1 MYAISRIEAK
11 PGIWC
16 WSVNFRR
23 RGKAH
28 YKSFYDLQ
36 SGGSRKALA
45 AAIQWRDSQ
54 LAKTQT
60 LSKREFHQL
69 VRTNNQSGV
78 PGVQF
83 IQPKTQPLG
92 SWQARL
98 KLSDGKEL
106 TRTFAV
112 GKYGFDDAYRLAV
125 EARRELLETIEDK
138 PYLLHPTAKRY
149 EAKRVGAITSEK

>member
-1 MYAISRIEAK
+1 M
-11 PGIWC
+11 
-16 WSVNFRR
+16 
-23 RGKAH
+23 
-28 YKSFYDLQ
+28 
-36 SGGSRKALA
+36 A

-54 LAKTQT
+54 LDKTQA

-69 VRTNNQSGV
+69 IRGNNQSGV

-98 KLSDGKEL
+98 KLPDGKEM

-112 GKYGFDDAYRLAV
+112 KRYGYDAAFRLAV
-125 EARRELLETIEDK
+125 KARRELLEIIEDK

-149 EAKRVGAITSEK
+149 EARKVEANTSEK

>member
-23 RGKAH
+23 RGKPH

-36 SGGSRKALA
+36 LGGSKKALA
-45 AAIQWRDSQ
+45 AAVEWRDSK
-54 LAKTQT
+54 LTKTHA

-78 PGVQF
+78 AGVQF
-83 IQPKTQPLG
+83 ICPSRQPLG

-98 KLSDGKEL
+98 KLPDGKEL

-112 GKYGFDDAYRLAV
+112 KRYGYDEAFRLAV
-125 EARRELLETIEDK
+125 DARQELLETIEDNRGQALSSA
-138 PYLLHPTAKRY
+138 PDCQ
-149 EAKRVGAITSEK
+149 EI